1 MNTNTGETKMSN
13 LLLENFIN
21 EINSRRN
28 AAITEAFNKRMEI
41 IKNKISR
48 IDSIVSNH
56 NEDSETSNYK
66 YLKAEVVENGFKTE
80 VDNRSYFQ
88 LMSNNRPVF
97 SVKDK
102 FSYFNVVFVLSKRIK
117 TWVEN
122 KQYAN
127 NGYEETTHEIYTV
140 DTMENIE
147 KEIMLRT
154 KAEINNVFD
163 MYLNRVVG
171 MVAKIDYC
179 STVAKCDINTFDL
192 KGYPT
197 TKILIATEN
206 NTECEI
212 RTSVKWNCSK
222 YGKIFGQYPT
232 TIHNITKNGNATQG
246 NIFEIT
252 SDNFNA
258 IWTEFKAHEKNTK
271 LNRQIAN
278 LEKEISDLNSDE
290 KRNPKYVAHQT
301 KLKNK
306 RIEKLQS
313 QLVNVRQ
320 FRDVGQSLI
329 REVA

>member
-1 MNTNTGETKMSN
+1 MNTGETKMSN

-21 EINSRRN
+21 EINSKRN
-28 AAITEAFNKRMEI
+28 AAINDTFNFRMNNIKKTISNIPAFVNRW
-41 IKNKISR
+41 NDR
-48 IDSIVSNH
+48 IDAEIAKYG
-56 NEDSETSNYK
+56 NEKHDLRCE
-66 YLKAEVVENGFKTE
+66 LIENGFKSEEDTRDWFE
-80 VDNRSYFQ
+80 VRKQFGFKPRKLIDTINYWQVIFCKSY
-88 LMSNNRPVF
+88 
-97 SVKDK
+97 
-102 FSYFNVVFVLSKRIK
+102 IK
-117 TWVEN
+117 TEGFN
-122 KQYAN
+122 KKV
-127 NGYEETTHEIYTV
+127 THTIYTV

-147 KEIMLRT
+147 KEILTIT
-154 KAEINNVFD
+154 KLEINNVFD
-163 MYLNRVVG
+163 MYLARVVD

-246 NIFEIT
+246 NIFQIT

-329 REVA
+329 RGVA